1 MRLVKGLYQSL
12 WVAGLFGLIRG
23 QVRSYDLVHNGA
35 WYNGLGQ
42 RIGWGSLSPEDLLS
56 IAGGLQSDEQFY
68 VLPEADRAD
77 ELGPPELAS
86 KARYL
91 VERGAITVFREADRD
106 CLLEAYK
113 YENDVNIVLWCEL
126 AREK

>member
-68 VLPEADRAD
+68 VLPEADRKSAD
-77 ELGPPELAS
+77 ELGPELAS

-91 VERGAITVFREADRD
+91 VERGTITVFREAERD
-106 CLLEAYK
+106 WLLELYK
-113 YENDVNIVLWCEL
+113 HENDVNIVLVV
-126 AREK
+126 REK